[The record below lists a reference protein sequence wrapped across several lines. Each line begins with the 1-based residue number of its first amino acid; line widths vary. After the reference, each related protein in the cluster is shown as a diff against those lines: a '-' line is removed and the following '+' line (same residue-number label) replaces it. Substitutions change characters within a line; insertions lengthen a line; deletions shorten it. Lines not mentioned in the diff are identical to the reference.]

1 MDDVL
6 HREVRRAYAL
16 EDLAIGMTASY
27 VHTITDA
34 DVRAFADLTGDHNP
48 LHLDEEFARTTRFK
62 GRVAHGML
70 TASYFSTA
78 LAILPGPGTVYLSQ
92 TLAFRAPVRI
102 GDTVEARVTVS
113 EIRDK
118 GRVVLKT
125 VGTVGDTVVVDG
137 EALAMVPSRGG

>member
-6 HREVRRAYAL
+6 HREVRRAYTL
-16 EDLAIGMTASY
+16 EDLSIGMTASY
-27 VHTITDA
+27 AHTITDA
-34 DVRAFADLTGDHNP
+34 DVHAFADLTGDHNP

-70 TASYFSTA
+70 TASFFSTA

-92 TLAFRAPVRI
+92 SLAFRAPVRI

-118 GRVVLKT
+118 GRVLLKT
-125 VGTVGDTVVVDG
+125 VATVGDTVVVDG
-137 EALAMVPSRGG
+137 EAMAMVPSRG